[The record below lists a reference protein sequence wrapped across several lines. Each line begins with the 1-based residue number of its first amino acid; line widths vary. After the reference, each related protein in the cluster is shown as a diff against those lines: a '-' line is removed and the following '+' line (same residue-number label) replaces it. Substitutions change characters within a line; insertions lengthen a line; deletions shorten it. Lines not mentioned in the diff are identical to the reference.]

1 MLTRSYSKLSQ
12 ISYSTIRR
20 QWTSN
25 SNRRTN
31 DVFRRSPLFHLRT
44 MTITP
49 LLSKVVEESSSSSSS
64 SSPFSLFAGMAT
76 ASVTLLSTAAFAMD
90 YSSVTQNEAAK
101 SSHHPS
107 PLPSETGH
115 DDNFE
120 DSSLLT
126 KDKKLPV
133 YTSEDVAR
141 NNGQDGSPIWM
152 SYGGMVYD
160 VTNFIHNH
168 PGGSERIM
176 LAAGGPVEPYWHLYR
191 QHFASDLPMRLMEDL
206 LIGTLD
212 EKDQDAIDEQMEKLA
227 NENTDPYAHEPK
239 RSPMLIVHGD
249 TPMNAE
255 VPAEVL
261 TRHYLTPN
269 EYFYIRHHHPVPIM
283 MQKDIDNYA
292 IEIDVSEFMQP
303 NKDGESSSTPTSTVK
318 LTLEQLKQLPK
329 VEYIATLQCSGN
341 RRGQMNDVKRTSGT
355 SWNQGAISTAKW
367 GGVLFSDVLKAAG
380 VEDPIALAKK
390 DGIQKYARFESLDDM
405 KASIHLEKAVDPFG
419 DVILAY
425 EMNDEP
431 LPRDHGFPVRVV
443 VPGYAAVRQVKWLK
457 KIEIASK
464 ESEGA
469 WQRGLNYKTLPPN
482 VVDASTIDLDKMPS
496 MTEVA
501 VFSGI
506 TELEVIK
513 KVPAGEQTTVKAKG
527 WAWAGGGRN
536 IVRID
541 ITSDG
546 GKTWSPA
553 NIVQGEDQPFGR
565 AWAWVFWEAEVPA
578 IVNNNGTVE
587 IHSKA
592 VDLAFNSQPDDV
604 AHSWNVRGLG
614 NNAWYKATVKV

>member
-1 MLTRSYSKLSQ
+1 MLFHTKTMTTTTATTVPVLSKLGDDMH
-12 ISYSTIRR
+12 
-20 QWTSN
+20 N
-25 SNRRTN
+25 
-31 DVFRRSPLFHLRT
+31 L
-44 MTITP
+44 
-49 LLSKVVEESSSSSSS
+49 SSSSSVFLSGVV
-64 SSPFSLFAGMAT
+64 LL
-76 ASVTLLSTAAFAMD
+76 TLLSTAVYASD
-90 YSSVTQNEAAK
+90 STVTKNEAAN
-101 SSHHPS
+101 SSSNGGGVSGSHHPS
-107 PLPSETGH
+107 PLPAETGH

-120 DSSLLT
+120 DSVPLT
-126 KDKKLPV
+126 EDKKLPV
-133 YTSEDVAR
+133 FTSEDVAK

-160 VTNFIHNH
+160 VSNFVHNH
-168 PGGSERIM
+168 PGGSEKIM
-176 LAAGGPVEPYWHLYR
+176 LAAGGPIEPYWHLYR

-212 EKDQDAIDEQMEKLA
+212 EKDQDAIDEQMEKIA
-227 NENTDPYAHEPK
+227 NENADPYAHEPK

-261 TRHYLTPN
+261 TRDYLTPN
-269 EYFYIRHHHPVPIM
+269 EYFYIRHHHPVPFM

-292 IEIDVSEFMQP
+292 IEIDVSEFMQS
-303 NKDGESSSTPTSTVK
+303 KDGTGSTTPTTVK
-318 LTLEQLKQLPK
+318 LTMEQLKQLPK

-355 SWNQGAISTAKW
+355 SWSQGAISTAKW
-367 GGVLFSDVLKAAG
+367 GGVLFTDVLKAAG

-482 VVDASTIDLDKMPS
+482 VVDASTVNLDKMPS

-506 TELEVIK
+506 TELEVTK
-513 KVPAGEQTTVKAKG
+513 KVPAGKQTTVKAKG

-536 IVRID
+536 IVRVD
-541 ITSDG
+541 VTSDG
-546 GKTWSPA
+546 GKTWTPA

-578 IVNNNGTVE
+578 VVNNNGTVE

-592 VDLAFNSQPDDV
+592 VDLAFNSQPNDV
-604 AHSWNVRGLG
+604 SHSWNVRGLG
-614 NNAWYKATVKV
+614 NNSWYKAAVKV